1 MRSSGK
7 ADHRGQPPGCKER
20 RRMDS
25 VGGSKSN
32 QHREV
37 YLHSCMRA
45 GTRSNVFLAVSP
57 TSEIVLAIVSTQH
70 ISVQ

>member
-20 RRMDS
+20 RRMDL

-37 YLHSCMRA
+37 SAQLHESRD
-45 GTRSNVFLAVSP
+45 S
-57 TSEIVLAIVSTQH
+57 I
-70 ISVQ
+70 